1 MPLILC
7 PAMGADGEQ
16 TAKTISSIFFVSGF
30 NTFIQTTIG
39 DRLPIVQGGSFSFL
53 AATFGIIFN
62 PELISIE
69 DGPTRFETTM
79 RTIQGAII
87 VSGCL
92 QFFLGYSG
100 LATVLL
106 RYISPLTIAPVIAS
120 IGLGLYGVGFSGVA
134 PCWALGLTQMATMIT
149 FIL

>member
-1 MPLILC
+1 
-7 PAMGADGEQ
+7 MGADGEQ

-79 RTIQGAII
+79 RTIQGAE
-87 VSGCL
+87 
-92 QFFLGYSG
+92 
-100 LATVLL
+100 AHLL
-106 RYISPLTIAPVIAS
+106 RGVRKLVIADM
-120 IGLGLYGVGFSGVA
+120 LKRVA
-134 PCWALGLTQMATMIT
+134 
-149 FIL
+149 